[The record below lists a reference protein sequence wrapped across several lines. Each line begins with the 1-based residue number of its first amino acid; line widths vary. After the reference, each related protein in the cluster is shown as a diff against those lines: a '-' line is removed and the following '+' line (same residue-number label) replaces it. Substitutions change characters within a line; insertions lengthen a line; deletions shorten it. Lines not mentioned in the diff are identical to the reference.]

1 MCLSVIPHTPPKPI
15 NGFTTNLNRLYSSAH
30 IKEAYCRQGLR
41 KKKMDYTVGKISS
54 CREGS
59 IFVDI
64 ISEIINT
71 PPIAV
76 QEQLREDTGVVSLD
90 Y

>member
-1 MCLSVIPHTPPKPI
+1 ME
-15 NGFTTNLNRLYSSAH
+15 YSIAH
-30 IKEAYCRQGLR
+30 IKEAYCRHGLR

-76 QEQLREDTGVVSLD
+76 REQLLTTGVFAKTQVWSPLITN
-90 Y
+90 YVAAGCRLASSQCS